1 MVRPASR
8 ESNFGISTSYEANFE
23 ISTSYEAFA
32 NFETMA
38 AKEQLIDYLH
48 GLSSPI
54 GENRYPDSKWQL
66 FIAWSNYAVLLGDYI
81 LDHEIDVDERKE
93 TEQRSLFDLFQ
104 RAMGAKK
111 FILQTKDGNRLRQSG
126 FYCKDRSHL
135 LPSRRHPTWTR
146 TYRFPPSA
154 KVECRSSKGKVYH

>member
-1 MVRPASR
+1 
-8 ESNFGISTSYEANFE
+8 
-23 ISTSYEAFA
+23 
-32 NFETMA
+32 MA
-38 AKEQLIDYLH
+38 ATEQLIDYLH

-66 FIAWSNYAVLLGDYI
+66 FIAWSIFAALLGDYV
-81 LDHEIDVDERKE
+81 LGHEIDVDERKE

-126 FYCKDRSHL
+126 FYYKDRSHL
-135 LPSRRHPTWTR
+135 LPSEDTLPGLR
-146 TYRFPPSA
+146 TSSTRFPPSA
-154 KVECRSSKGKVYH
+154 KVECQSSKGRFITKRGCIKPFVVQRMAPEN